1 MQTRKAPPRAGSLA
15 EATAAEAR
23 GQGRRKPTQGAAPA
37 SVFQGGPMGPMADL
51 GMARGVRQVDPALP
65 ALSNNLLKS
74 AQLPS
79 ASPRLKLKHQGQPD
93 AFGDVST
100 HLLTWMRIC
109 LDKWA
114 NVLSTG
120 AREAAWGSL

>member
-37 SVFQGGPMGPMADL
+37 SVFQEGPMGPMADL

-79 ASPRLKLKHQGQPD
+79 ASAEAETSGPARCFWRCKYAFADMD
-93 AFGDVST
+93 AN
-100 HLLTWMRIC
+100 LP
-109 LDKWA
+109 
-114 NVLSTG
+114 
-120 AREAAWGSL
+120 